1 MELKIDRIQED
12 GFLEEIQWNHE
23 EIKAYVINK
32 LAQYKE
38 LMFTESEL
46 NDAKKDRA
54 RLREYKKYLE
64 EERKRIKEEIYFV

>member
-38 LMFTESEL
+38 LMFTETEL